1 MRISAMIVSETLVH
15 QKMAH
20 NGTNKCDKIMGR
32 KIWRCKMNSQQ
43 EYEQFLAKLSK
54 AICDLKNDFNH
65 LSPDNQQRFAREAN
79 MTLKKYGYAITVE
92 DLMRKYSG

>member
-1 MRISAMIVSETLVH
+1 
-15 QKMAH
+15 
-20 NGTNKCDKIMGR
+20 
-32 KIWRCKMNSQQ
+32 MNSQQ

-65 LSPDNQQRFAREAN
+65 LSPENQQRFAREAN

-92 DLMRKYSG
+92 DLMQKYFG